1 MLEKDRESK
10 LLQLLKEGDA
20 ASFDEIYLAYYNKV
34 YAFSFSYL
42 RNVEDAEG
50 VVQEAFL
57 ILWNKREEA
66 GDIRN
71 LNAWLFT
78 VSFNLVRKI
87 FRSAAITRQKMDDYT
102 NSALFEDNST
112 LNSVEFNDL
121 MELAEGHIERLPNRQ
136 KTILLMRVRDGLS
149 SKEIS
154 QKLGINQ
161 RTVENHIS
169 SARSTLRKVFSDE
182 HLLSLVIFWTL
193 LP

>member
-1 MLEKDRESK
+1 M
-10 LLQLLKEGDA
+10 EGDA
-20 ASFDEIYLAYYNKV
+20 ASFDEIYLDYYNKV

-42 RNVEDAEG
+42 RSVEDAEG
-50 VVQEAFL
+50 VVQEVFL
-57 ILWNKREEA
+57 TLWNKRIDA

-78 VSFNLVRKI
+78 VCFNLVRKI
-87 FRSAAITRQKMDDYT
+87 FRSAAITRQKMDNYAY
-102 NSALFEDNST
+102 SALFEDTST

-121 MELAEGHIERLPNRQ
+121 MEVAEGHIEQLPQRQ
-136 KTILLMRVRDGLS
+136 RTILLMSVKDGLS

-154 QKLGINQ
+154 LQLGINQ

-169 SARSTLRKVFSDE
+169 SARSALRKVFSEE
-182 HLLSLVIFWTL
+182 HLLSLVIFWML